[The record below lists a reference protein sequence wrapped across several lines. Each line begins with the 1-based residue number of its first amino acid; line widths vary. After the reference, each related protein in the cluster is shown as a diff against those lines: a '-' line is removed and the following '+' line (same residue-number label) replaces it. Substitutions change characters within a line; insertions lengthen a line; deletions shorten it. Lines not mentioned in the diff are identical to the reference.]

1 MWPSKALTKI
11 RLKMSIRTSK
21 HYSSSLTWH
30 MHTILIS
37 WAIMGCHRL
46 HSTSITHILLQTRT
60 LEPKRISSQIT
71 PNNTSTEVLR
81 PANNTLLLSMRK
93 LSSAIKASKG
103 VTLLNTIISSLYQ
116 QQKQLSQTKIKLAKK
131 IRHSR
136 QITNKLS

>member
-1 MWPSKALTKI
+1 
-11 RLKMSIRTSK
+11 MSIRTSK

-46 HSTSITHILLQTRT
+46 HSTSITHILQTRT
-60 LEPKRISSQIT
+60 LEAKRISSQNT

-81 PANNTLLLSMRK
+81 PANNTLLLLSMRK

-103 VTLLNTIISSLYQ
+103 VTLLNTIISSLNQ
-116 QQKQLSQTKIKLAKK
+116 QQKQLSQTKIKLVKK
-131 IRHSR
+131 IRSSR

>member
-1 MWPSKALTKI
+1 MWPSKAFTKI
-11 RLKMSIRTSK
+11 RLKMSIHTSK

-46 HSTSITHILLQTRT
+46 LSTSITHILQTRT

-71 PNNTSTEVLR
+71 PNNTSTEILK
-81 PANNTLLLSMRK
+81 PANNTLLLLSMRK

-103 VTLLNTIISSLYQ
+103 VTLLNTIISSLNQ